1 MAGEKAHLI
10 EFGGG
15 AQEHYVHFTLRY
27 DGQTEA
33 QISIRMKGPAPCP
46 EDPVAVY
53 RRVLRRLGEAAQLA
67 GASPLALS
75 WPGDPGCPAGH
86 AWSPTTKPAASSPAG
101 ADPLPLAPIGP
112 AMRGHR

>member
-1 MAGEKAHLI
+1 MAGEKAHLT

-15 AQEHYVHFTLRY
+15 AQEHYVHFTLWY

-33 QISIRMKGPAPCP
+33 QISIRVKAPAPLP
-46 EDPVAVY
+46 EDPIAVY

-75 WPGDPGCPAGH
+75 WPGDPH
-86 AWSPTTKPAASSPAG
+86 AQSAEELAASTPAG
-101 ADPLPLAPIGP
+101 ADHCSL
-112 AMRGHR
+112 HRSDRQ

>member
-46 EDPVAVY
+46 DDPVAVY

-67 GASPLALS
+67 GASPRALS
-75 WPGDPGCPAGH
+75 WPGDPDAQSSDGPGGV
-86 AWSPTTKPAASSPAG
+86 SPAS
-101 ADPLPLAPIGP
+101 ADRYSL
-112 AMRGHR
+112 HRSGRQ